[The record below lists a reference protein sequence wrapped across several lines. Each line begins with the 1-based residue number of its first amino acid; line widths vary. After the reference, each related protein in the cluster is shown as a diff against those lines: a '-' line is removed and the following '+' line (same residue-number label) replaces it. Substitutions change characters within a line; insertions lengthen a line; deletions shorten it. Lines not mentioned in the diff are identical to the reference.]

1 MTKNALIMQ
10 GLGDAELTTAV
21 EDYLAR
27 LNARNSSHHTVDA
40 YGRDLAGF
48 FRFVAE
54 YRQEVPSIDLL
65 GRLGLV
71 DFRAYIGSRLR
82 RRHHRRSIA
91 RAIAAVRGFLRELE
105 QRGLVQNHQI
115 ASLRL
120 SGVAPALPRPLG
132 PEDAKASLGAIA
144 WLAHQSWLG
153 KRDLALLSLL
163 YGAGLRIGEA
173 LSLPAAAHPLGEVLR
188 LQGKGSKERLVP
200 ILPMIRAAVADYVAA
215 CPYQLRPDQPLF
227 VGARGARLNPG
238 VVQRQFR
245 QLRDQLGLGESATPH
260 ALRHSFA
267 SHLLQAGGDLRSIQE
282 LLGHSSLRSTQRY
295 TQIDLTELRS
305 THRRTHPR
313 S

>member
-1 MTKNALIMQ
+1 MV
-10 GLGDAELTTAV
+10 GDTDLAAAV
-21 EDYLAR
+21 EDYLER
-27 LNARNSSHHTVDA
+27 LSSRNSSRHTIDA

-48 FRFVAE
+48 FKFVAE
-54 YRQEVPSIDLL
+54 YRQEVPSLDLL

-91 RAIAAVRGFLRELE
+91 RAMAAVRGFLRDLE
-105 QRGLVQNHQI
+105 KRGLVQNNQI

-120 SGVAPALPRPLG
+120 SGVAPALPRPLS
-132 PEDAKASLGAIA
+132 PEDAKASLEEIA
-144 WLAHQSWLG
+144 SLAHQSWLG

-173 LSLPAAAHPLGEVLR
+173 LSLQASAHPLGEVLC
-188 LQGKGSKERLVP
+188 LQGKGNKERLVP
-200 ILPMIRAAVADYVAA
+200 ILPIIRSAVADYVAS
-215 CPYQLRPDQPLF
+215 CPYRLTPDRPLF
-227 VGARGARLNPG
+227 VGARGARLNPA

-245 QLRDQLGLGESATPH
+245 QLRDRLGLGDTASPH